1 VQTPISSDSL
11 IAINKQPR
19 TGSAPLPE
27 MWRNLIRSLDVVS
40 TGGAI
45 EQHAMQAVNLADMD
59 AWRNVQTILGCGL
72 DLVRYESD
80 VLDLP
85 KEALSGFLEFD
96 VDIEQTPLEP
106 RSVEQNRPKGK
117 VLKFERPPHMR
128 AVPTRNLVASG
139 STGTS
144 GEIIEFRRPEP
155 FNGNYPAGG
164 AL

>member
-11 IAINKQPR
+11 IAINKQTR

-27 MWRNLIRSLDVVS
+27 MWRNLIRCLEIVGTAGS
-40 TGGAI
+40 I
-45 EQHAMQAVNLADMD
+45 EQPLVQMVDLGETD

-106 RSVEQNRPKGK
+106 CSVEQNRPKGK
-117 VLKFERPPHMR
+117 VLTFERPPHMR
-128 AVPTRNLVASG
+128 AVPPRNLLASG

-144 GEIIEFRRPEP
+144 AEIIEFRRPEP